1 MNLNFNREDL
11 IRAIQEI
18 DKNPNL
24 ISGRHSSTYD
34 FQREILSYGKR
45 VQVLAPES
53 FIQEL
58 KAEVEIM
65 LKNFSV

>member
-1 MNLNFNREDL
+1 VSLV
-11 IRAIQEI
+11 
-18 DKNPNL
+18 P
-24 ISGRHSSTYD
+24 TYD